1 MVNPGSGDLARK
13 HTFSDLFTP
22 KLVTVLREGYGA
34 AGLKTDAIA
43 GLTVAIVA
51 LPLSMAIAIGAGA
64 KPENGLYTAVVGGFL
79 ISALGGSRFQIG
91 GPAGAFIVLMA
102 TTIERF
108 GLPGLFMATI
118 MAGFLMLAAGYLRLG
133 AYVKYIPHPVTVGFT
148 AGIGVIIFAS
158 EIKDLFGL
166 TADHEPGPLIPKLAA
181 LWQAAPTIN
190 PWATGITALCLTLIL
205 GLKRWNPN
213 FPGLLIAVT
222 TAALLTFL
230 LGLPVETIG
239 SKFGGVPRSLLW
251 PQWPD
256 FPLSRIP
263 ELIPSAV
270 AIAVLGSIESLLSA
284 VVADGM
290 TGRRHR
296 SNCELV
302 AQGYANIASAFFGGL
317 CATGTIARTAT
328 NVRAHARGPVS
339 GMLHAVFLLLFMII
353 AAPLATYIPLA
364 ALAAVL
370 ATVAWNMAE
379 RSQIALILRH
389 DRGEAAVL
397 LATFLLTVFRDLTE
411 GIAVGVT
418 LGAILFMHRMAQLVE
433 VTSHQHWIEEDMGDA
448 VAPRPPYT
456 PGEGNA
462 DILAYR
468 IAGPFFFGAASTVAG
483 VLDEIGA
490 RPKAFILDLSAVP
503 LADGAGAQALIGFAT
518 KATRAGAKVYVA
530 GAAPQVAE
538 TLVACG
544 LGTNLV
550 AYAQDIAEARRLA
563 RLQMDAA
570 SVA

>member
-1 MVNPGSGDLARK
+1 MSNSDSGALARK
-13 HTFSDLFTP
+13 PSFSDLFTP

-34 AGLKTDAIA
+34 EALKTDALA
-43 GLTVAIVA
+43 GMTVAIVA

-64 KPENGLYTAVVGGFL
+64 KPENGLFTAVVGGFL

-91 GPAGAFIVLMA
+91 GPAGAFIVLMGM
-102 TTIERF
+102 TIERF
-108 GLPGLFMATI
+108 GLSGLFLATI

-133 AYVKYIPHPVTVGFT
+133 AYVKYIPHPVIVGFT
-148 AGIGVIIFAS
+148 AGIGVIIFAG

-166 TADHEPGPLIPKLAA
+166 TLNHEPGPIIPKLDA
-181 LWQAAPTIN
+181 LWHAAPTIN
-190 PWATGITALCLTLIL
+190 LWATGLSALSLALIV
-205 GLKRWNPN
+205 GLKRWNAN
-213 FPGLLIAVT
+213 FPGLLAAVG
-222 TAALLTFL
+222 ASALLTYMFD
-230 LGLPVETIG
+230 LPVETIG
-239 SKFGGVPRSLLW
+239 SRFGGVPNSLPW
-251 PQWPD
+251 PKWPD
-256 FPLSRIP
+256 FPASDIP

-302 AQGYANIASAFFGGL
+302 AQGYANIATAFFGGL

-328 NVRAHARGPVS
+328 NVRAHSRGPVS
-339 GMLHAVFLLLFMII
+339 GILHAIFLLAFMIV
-353 AAPLATYIPLA
+353 AAPVAAYIPLC

-379 RSQIALILRH
+379 RTQIAMILRH

-433 VTSHQHWIEEDMGDA
+433 VTSHQHWIEEDFGDE
-448 VAPRPPYT
+448 VEPRPPYI
-456 PGEGNA
+456 PGEG
-462 DILAYR
+462 DGEIQSYR
-468 IAGPFFFGAASTVAG
+468 ITGPFFFGAASTVAG

-490 RPKAFILDLSAVP
+490 RPKAFVLDLAAVP

-518 KATRAGAKVYVA
+518 KAQRAGAEVYIAAASSAVA
-530 GAAPQVAE
+530 D
-538 TLVACG
+538 TLAHCG
-544 LGTNLV
+544 LGADLV
-550 AYAQDIAEARRLA
+550 TYTASVAEARSLA
-563 RLQMDAA
+563 RTRIDAGA
-570 SVA
+570 K